1 MSMMS
6 QSLAASP
13 LVRFT
18 PEERAFMGDGIPRD
32 FGGKPLDW
40 YAELIQEEQE
50 GGYESGEI

>member
-1 MSMMS
+1 MSMMA

-32 FGGKPLDW
+32 FGGRPLDW
-40 YAELIQEEQE
+40 YWDILADIEEE
-50 GGYESGEI
+50 KRMKEDN

>member
-1 MSMMS
+1 MSLIS
-6 QSLAASP
+6 PSLVDAP

-18 PEERAFMGDGIPRD
+18 VEERTYKGDGIPRD
-32 FGGKPLDW
+32 FSGKPLDW